1 MGLLSALAQP
11 KRRDGM
17 RWIAGGRFAMGSADG
32 YDDEGPVR
40 DVQVEGFW
48 IDETPVTNRQFAQF
62 IEETNYQTFAEAA
75 PDPRDYPGMTPGVY
89 GAGSLVFTPPSHP
102 VPLDDPT
109 RWWSFVEGAS
119 WRRPLGSRSDLDG
132 LGDHPVVHVTPQDA
146 EAYARWAGKRLATE
160 AEWEFAARG
169 GLNGR
174 RYAWGD
180 EVQPGGVARANIWVG
195 SFPWRNEAPPG
206 HQRTSAV
213 GAYPKNGY
221 GLYDMIGNVWEWT
234 ADPYEA
240 PLQPRGCC
248 GGHRSSDGRRGQSI
262 EASGAL
268 GVGLRVAKGGSHLC
282 APNWCERYRPAARWG
297 QPIDT
302 STSHMGFRC
311 ARSPAKG

>member
-40 DVQVEGFW
+40 DVHVEGFW

-62 IEETNYQTFAEAA
+62 IDETSYQTFAETA

-119 WRRPLGSRSDLDG
+119 WRRPLGPRSDLDG
-132 LGDHPVVHVTPQDA
+132 LGDHPVVHVTPRDA

-169 GLNGR
+169 GLDGR

-195 SFPWRNEAPPG
+195 NFPWLNEAPPG
-206 HQRTSAV
+206 HRRTSAV

-248 GGHRSSDGRRGQSI
+248 GGHRSSDGRRGPSM
-262 EASGAL
+262 EASGAS